1 MKPHLVNCDSKKRTP
16 KVIDILVHKPNK
28 CLHQTSEFTYIN
40 YAMPQYIKLD
50 FYLIFN

>member
-1 MKPHLVNCDSKKRTP
+1 VVQNRTP

-28 CLHQTSEFTYIN
+28 CSHQTSEFTYY

-50 FYLIFN
+50 FSLIFN